1 MRGRKASGRTIAALV
16 VIRGATFDMKAS
28 TSRTKRTA
36 AGSSSSAVRAG
47 THRKPRR
54 RGELQDRVVAQLH
67 RGLMIGAFVPGQTI
81 SLRKLADSF
90 GTSAMPVREAI
101 NQLTAANVLEM
112 LPNRTVCVPRMTAAR
127 FDELSRVRQALEG
140 MAAEMASRNA
150 TPQLIQRLEKS
161 NVALLRAIEAR
172 DILGCLT
179 KNHEFHFTLYQAA
192 NSEMLLPLIEPLWLQ
207 AGPIM
212 YFSLISPDMPW
223 DASAHSDVLEAL
235 VNRDPA
241 AVRRAI
247 ERDISNTASYLLKSS
262 VFRGASGP
270 LAELRGESGSGL

>member
-1 MRGRKASGRTIAALV
+1 MWYFREEISVMTIFFAPKMKKSSVKTVDGVTRGNPRRQ
-16 VIRGATFDMKAS
+16 
-28 TSRTKRTA
+28 
-36 AGSSSSAVRAG
+36 
-47 THRKPRR
+47 PRR
-54 RGELQDRVVAQLH
+54 RGELQDRIVAQLR

-81 SLRKLADSF
+81 SLRKLADNF

-112 LPNRTVCVPRMTAAR
+112 LPNRTVCVPRMTSTR
-127 FDELSRVRQALEG
+127 FDELSKVRQALEG
-140 MAAEMASRNA
+140 MAAEMACHNA
-150 TPQLIQRLEKS
+150 TPQLIKQLEDVNAK
-161 NVALLRAIEAR
+161 LLHAIETR

-179 KNHEFHFTLYQAA
+179 KNHEFHFTLYKAA

-235 VNRDPA
+235 ADKDAA

-247 ERDISNTASYLLKSS
+247 ERDIRNTVSYLLKSS
-262 VFRGASGP
+262 IFRGASGP
-270 LAELRGESGSGL
+270 LVELR

>member
-1 MRGRKASGRTIAALV
+1 MTIPARSTKKANAKVDRSARRGGAHRT
-16 VIRGATFDMKAS
+16 
-28 TSRTKRTA
+28 
-36 AGSSSSAVRAG
+36 
-47 THRKPRR
+47 PRR

-90 GTSAMPVREAI
+90 GTSAMPVREAV
-101 NQLTAANVLEM
+101 NQLIAANVLEM
-112 LPNRTVCVPRMTAAR
+112 LPNRTFCVPRMTASR

-140 MAAEMASRNA
+140 MAAEMACRNA
-150 TPQLIQRLEKS
+150 TLQLVQQLAKL
-161 NVALLRAIEAR
+161 NGALLGAIEAR

-179 KNHEFHFTLYQAA
+179 KNHEFHFTLYRAA
-192 NSEMLLPLIEPLWLQ
+192 NSELLLPLIEPLWLQ

-223 DASAHSDVLEAL
+223 DASAHSEVLESL
-235 VNRDPA
+235 ERRDPP

-247 ERDISNTASYLLKSS
+247 ERDIRNTASYLLKSS
-262 VFRGASGP
+262 IFRGASGP
-270 LAELRGESGSGL
+270 LVELGGNGGPGL